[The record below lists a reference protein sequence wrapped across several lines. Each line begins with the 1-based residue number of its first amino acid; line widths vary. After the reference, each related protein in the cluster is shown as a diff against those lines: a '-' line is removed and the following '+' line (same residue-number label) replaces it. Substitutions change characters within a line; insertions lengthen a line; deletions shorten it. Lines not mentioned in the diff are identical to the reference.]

1 MHGEESRAG
10 YEAETFFGPP
20 APAPSKGEREPLV
33 AVQVHRYGASAPAYS
48 NGYHRNG
55 SAAHTPFRKA
65 LDAPAGTATNWLG
78 VLLAFLSG
86 AFFTLSS
93 AAVKA
98 LRAMDPMEL
107 LLVRGLLQVAVM
119 LAAALWRGAP
129 LLGNK
134 GFRLLLQLQGLVGG
148 LTLVLLFYSFRRLP
162 LGDATTII
170 FSSPVV
176 VLVLSFVF
184 LKEPCGFFRTLIV
197 CTLVTGVVLIA
208 KPPFIFHGDAQ
219 HYDVAGYGCAVAA
232 TVFTALNM
240 VVMRKCKDVHFS
252 VVVLHLS
259 LWTVALALGLLLS
272 VGHHRSLWALLRHT
286 PLDWAMAVVVSVL
299 GLSGQV
305 LVACALGHEGAG
317 KVAVTRSLDIV
328 LAFVLQA
335 FAFGEVPDWV
345 SATGAALVLLCV
357 LGMGLE
363 NQVLTLAS
371 ILP

>member
-1 MHGEESRAG
+1 MHDEDPHELARGA
-10 YEAETFFGPP
+10 FFSPS
-20 APAPSKGEREPLV
+20 APRRDDAKSERQPLV
-33 AVQVHRYGASAPAYS
+33 HVDVHRYTAGAPKVVYP
-48 NGYHRNG
+48 NGRHFEPY
-55 SAAHTPFRKA
+55 RKA
-65 LDAPAGTATNWLG
+65 SDAPAGTATNWWG
-78 VLLAFLSG
+78 VFLAFLSG

-98 LRAMDPMEL
+98 LRSMDPMEL
-107 LLVRGLLQVAVM
+107 LLVRAVLQVVVM
-119 LAAALWRGAP
+119 LSVALCKGSP
-129 LLGNK
+129 LLGEK
-134 GFRLLLQLQGLVGG
+134 GFRLLLQLQGVVGG

-176 VLVLSFVF
+176 VMVLSFIF

-197 CTLVTGVVLIA
+197 CMLVTGVVLIA
-208 KPPFIFHGDAQ
+208 KPPFIFHGDVELF
-219 HYDVAGYGCAVAA
+219 DVIGYSCAVAA
-232 TVFTALNM
+232 TIFTALNM

-259 LWTVALALGLLLS
+259 LWTLALSLTLLLTL
-272 VGHHRSLWALLRHT
+272 GHHQSLYALLRHT
-286 PLDWAMAVVVSVL
+286 PFDWAMAAVVSAL

-328 LAFVLQA
+328 LAFILQVL
-335 FAFGEVPDWV
+335 AFGEIPDWI
-345 SATGAALVLLCV
+345 SILGASLVLLCV

-363 NQVLTLAS
+363 SQVLHFAS
-371 ILP
+371 LVP